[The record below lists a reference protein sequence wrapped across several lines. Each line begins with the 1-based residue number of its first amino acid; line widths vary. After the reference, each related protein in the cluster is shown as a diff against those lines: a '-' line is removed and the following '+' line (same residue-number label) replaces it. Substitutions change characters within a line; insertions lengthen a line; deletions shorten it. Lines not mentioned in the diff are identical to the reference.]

1 MAYLTA
7 LHFENGTWDVFV
19 TEGLVRGVLNR
30 SRVEEDVLGRQL
42 PPYRTLEGLPLVKPS
57 ETIRLA
63 NELKG
68 LSRSKR
74 QEVFRQWSSGTMKT
88 TIEF

>member
-19 TEGLVRGVLNR
+19 TEGLTRGVLNQ
-30 SRVEEDVLGRQL
+30 SRVEQDVLGRVL
-42 PPYRTLEGLPLVKPS
+42 PPYKTMEGLPLVKPS
-57 ETIRLA
+57 EATRLA
-63 NELKG
+63 NELRG
-68 LSRSKR
+68 LSRGKR
-74 QEVFRQWSSGTMKT
+74 QDVFRQWSSGAMKT